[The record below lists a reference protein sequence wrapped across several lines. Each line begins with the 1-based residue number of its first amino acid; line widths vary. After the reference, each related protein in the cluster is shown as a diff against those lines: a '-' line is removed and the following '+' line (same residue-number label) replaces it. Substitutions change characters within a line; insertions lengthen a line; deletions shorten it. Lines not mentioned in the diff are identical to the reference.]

1 MVFWAIHRNP
11 SNSIPHKAQGTPCS
25 MWLVL
30 LCPQSLQEGEDK
42 FLRSVSVPVP
52 DAEVRPAQN
61 RANMDDTGQQAWKLH
76 AKLSENLCFQE

>member
-1 MVFWAIHRNP
+1 MQ
-11 SNSIPHKAQGTPCS
+11 K
-25 MWLVL
+25 
-30 LCPQSLQEGEDK
+30 GEDK
-42 FLRSVSVPVP
+42 VLRSVSVPVP